1 MQSPVSRLRR
11 SMANDASQHID
22 LITELQKHNSVVAN
36 KHANKQATKQSPVKM
51 SNTTTAIANNM
62 KDMSDDT
69 AYSDFDDDD
78 IYEEEKRVS
87 HVRRR
92 RSVQ

>member
-36 KHANKQATKQSPVKM
+36 KNANKQATKQSPAKK
-51 SNTTTAIANNM
+51 SNTTTAVANNM

-69 AYSDFDDDD
+69 AYSDFDDD

-87 HVRRR
+87 HVGRR